1 MMPEWFDEWVVCETD
16 NWHLKPGAPDNV
28 QREFAE
34 WMKAHNTEANGVCV
48 D

>member
-1 MMPEWFDEWVVCETD
+1 MMPEWFDEWVICETD
-16 NWHLKPGAPDNV
+16 NWHLKPGAPEQV

-34 WMKAHNTEANGVCV
+34 WMKAHDSSETGIDV